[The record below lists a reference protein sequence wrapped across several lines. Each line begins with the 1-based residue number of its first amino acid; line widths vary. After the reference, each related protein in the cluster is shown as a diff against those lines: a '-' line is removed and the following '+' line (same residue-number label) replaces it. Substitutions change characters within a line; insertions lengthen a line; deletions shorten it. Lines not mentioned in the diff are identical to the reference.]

1 MGKKKDGDPM
11 YSSFGKQGV
20 FLDPIHKMK
29 KVLSKIDVKGH
40 GEGEGGKGDVHS
52 DDKKNLKE
60 GGMGDLNKSLPLVSG
75 NAMLK
80 TTSNLFSRVKINIK
94 P

>member
-40 GEGEGGKGDVHS
+40 GEG
-52 DDKKNLKE
+52 
-60 GGMGDLNKSLPLVSG
+60 
-75 NAMLK
+75 
-80 TTSNLFSRVKINIK
+80 
-94 P
+94 